1 MGRTRKRF
9 DTPLE
14 RWEYIRDF
22 GGTELMR
29 HAAPTPIRHIGPPTS
44 TCTILHPDR
53 MSGILSG
60 NLSAP
65 LLHRDELEGFDLR
78 NLVISYVGP
87 GSSLAG
93 ADLRGA
99 HVMTAVDVN
108 FEFADLRGAYIESVV
123 DCNFRGARF
132 TFEFLRASRID
143 NCHFDEDGLPYLTG
157 RPDFGRELQTLK
169 VSGPLFTG
177 GSAERLGK
185 EKS

>member
-14 RWEYIRDF
+14 RWEYIRGL
-22 GGTELMR
+22 GGLTAR
-29 HAAPTPIRHIGPPTS
+29 IIPGSVPR
-44 TCTILHPDR
+44 PDNPGCNVLR
-53 MSGILSG
+53 PGRDGAGSV
-60 NLSAP
+60 A
-65 LLHRDELEGFDLR
+65 LLHRGELEGFDLR
-78 NLVISYVGP
+78 GLTITYVEP
-87 GSSLAG
+87 GFSLAG

-99 HVMTAVDVN
+99 HILHASDVN

-123 DCNFRGARF
+123 DCDFRGACF
-132 TFEFLRASRID
+132 TFEFLRAEDILG
-143 NCHFDEDGLPYLTG
+143 CHFDEDGLPYLTG